1 MAGRR
6 RPGRGRPA
14 DQGACARRQRPA
26 SERVEPAPALVHGLL
41 LRAARRH
48 RRPRLRHRRPL
59 AGEHDGRR
67 GLRADPRL
75 RRQACARRHR
85 SAARARGACRVAR
98 GDARGWPR
106 RCRVRARARL
116 GHRRFCRAGAAA
128 VPLLAAAPG
137 GCPRVLD
144 PARRGGGGVRHG
156 TRRVGLAGRG
166 DPPGYLMLRAAGL
179 VKSYR
184 APSGMPIRVLAGV
197 DLTVKGGELV
207 VVTGPSGSGKSTLL
221 NVLGLLEDGDGG
233 ELWFED
239 TRVSALGRAAR
250 SQARGRYVGFLFQSF
265 LLLPSLT
272 ALENVLLAARYV
284 GRSGAAARRR
294 ARELLEEVGV
304 ADRMDH
310 FPAQLSGGEKQRV
323 AFCRAVLNDPPLLL
337 ADRPTGNLD
346 DANGAVILGA
356 LRGRARAGAAV
367 VVVSHRPEAA
377 AGASALYR
385 LRGGVLESS

>member
-1 MAGRR
+1 
-6 RPGRGRPA
+6 
-14 DQGACARRQRPA
+14 
-26 SERVEPAPALVHGLL
+26 
-41 LRAARRH
+41 
-48 RRPRLRHRRPL
+48 
-59 AGEHDGRR
+59 
-67 GLRADPRL
+67 
-75 RRQACARRHR
+75 
-85 SAARARGACRVAR
+85 
-98 GDARGWPR
+98 
-106 RCRVRARARL
+106 
-116 GHRRFCRAGAAA
+116 
-128 VPLLAAAPG
+128 
-137 GCPRVLD
+137 
-144 PARRGGGGVRHG
+144 
-156 TRRVGLAGRG
+156 
-166 DPPGYLMLRAAGL
+166 MLRAAGL

-239 TRVSALGRAAR
+239 NRVSALGRSAR

-265 LLLPSLT
+265 LLLPFLT

-284 GRSGAAARRR
+284 GRSGAASRRR
-294 ARELLEEVGV
+294 ARELMEEVGV

-310 FPAQLSGGEKQRV
+310 FPAQLSGGEQQRV

-337 ADRPTGNLD
+337 ADEPTGNLD
-346 DANGAVILGA
+346 DENGAVILGA